1 MVVLLFLLFLFLY
14 HLFFFLLLFLLSCL
28 LELLFCH
35 SLRKAG
41 SAGSIW
47 TLQFFLVYKKFLY
60 LYFICHLYHD
70 DFKFPAQTSSP
81 GLRRLF
87 PSVNLFGASL
97 MAQMVKHLPAMWET
111 RVWSLGQEDI
121 LKKEIATHSITLAW
135 KISRMEESGGAT
147 VHGVAKS
154 WTQLSDFTF
163 LSLLTCLPKCSAS
176 TSDSETCSFFVP
188 SCASQLMALSYAS
201 SSHNDSRF
209 YCPLS
214 HAMI

>member
-1 MVVLLFLLFLFLY
+1 MEFLLAKLRILTYCPKQGVPGVYLVELFYCTALLITTSFWKLFSLGGFRIGLSWWQWWFSSFFY
-14 HLFFFLLLFLLSCL
+14 FFFFITFFFFLLLFLLSCL

-111 RVWSLGQEDI
+111 RV
-121 LKKEIATHSITLAW
+121 
-135 KISRMEESGGAT
+135 
-147 VHGVAKS
+147 
-154 WTQLSDFTF
+154 
-163 LSLLTCLPKCSAS
+163 
-176 TSDSETCSFFVP
+176 
-188 SCASQLMALSYAS
+188 
-201 SSHNDSRF
+201 
-209 YCPLS
+209 
-214 HAMI
+214 